1 MIKKKED
8 IHMKKLITLVLALM
22 MAALLLTAGAAAEDT
37 YDIIYLTPSTAS
49 SFWSQVEVGI
59 LQAKADL
66 EAELGITI
74 NYSVVGPAEEQETEK
89 YITAFENAIAQG
101 PDAIVTATLSIDST
115 VPKAREASEM
125 GIVLNFVNCG
135 LGVGDDGA
143 YEQYYNEFYYCSND
157 TIGELA
163 GQAFLQAMA
172 DKGMSTDKGIIGI
185 NMNVENEALN
195 HRIQA
200 FRDYIAA
207 NAPELQMTETYYN
220 NNVVE
225 NSQTNAENIISS
237 YGSELIG
244 MYSGNNITS
253 DGVCNAVR
261 GAGLKDNFVSVGVD
275 SDDIEITALR
285 DGYLS
290 AIIVQNAYEQGYLCM
305 ENAVRTVVTGSNPAE
320 QKQINCPP
328 VIVTTDNIDSEEIAF
343 IMNPQLSK

>member
-1 MIKKKED
+1 
-8 IHMKKLITLVLALM
+8 MKKMLAVILSLVMSIGLISVV
-22 MAALLLTAGAAAEDT
+22 AAEEGAS

-59 LQAKADL
+59 LQAKADM
-66 EAELGITI
+66 EAELGVTI
-74 NYSVVGPAEEQETEK
+74 NYTKVGPAEEQQTED
-89 YITAFENAIAQG
+89 YIQAFENAIAQM
-101 PDAIVTATLSIDST
+101 PDSILTATLSIDST
-115 VPKAREASEM
+115 VPKAKEAHEA

-143 YEQYYNEFYYCSND
+143 HQEYYNEFYYCSND

-163 GQAFLQAMA
+163 GQAFLAAMEQ
-172 DKGMSTDKGIIGI
+172 KGLPLDQGIIGI

-207 NAPELQMTETYYN
+207 NAPALQMTETYYN

-225 NSQTNAENIISS
+225 NSQTNAENIIST
-237 YGSELIG
+237 YGDELIG
-244 MYSGNNITS
+244 MYSGNNITA

-261 GAGLKDNFVSVGVD
+261 AADLKDGFVSVGVD
-275 SDDIEITALR
+275 SDDIEIAALR

-290 AIIVQNAYEQGYLCM
+290 AIIVQNAFDQGYKCM
-305 ENAVRTVVTGSNPAE
+305 ENAIRTLVDGKNPE
-320 QKQINCPP
+320 TVQQINCPP
-328 VIVTTDNIDSEEIAF
+328 VIVTQDNIDSEEIVF
-343 IMNPQLSK
+343 MMNPTLK

>member
-1 MIKKKED
+1 
-8 IHMKKLITLVLALM
+8 MKKLAALVLTIVMVATLFV
-22 MAALLLTAGAAAEDT
+22 GSGSAEES

-66 EAELGITI
+66 EKELGITV

-89 YITAFENAIAQG
+89 YITAFENAIAQA
-101 PDAIVTATLSIDST
+101 PDAIVTATLAIDST
-115 VPKAREASEM
+115 IAKAREASEQ

-143 YEQYYNEFYYCSND
+143 YQQYYNEFYYCSND

-163 GQAFLQAMA
+163 GQAFLKAMA
-172 DKGMSTDKGIIGI
+172 DKGMSTDKGVIGV

-200 FRDYIAA
+200 FRDYITA
-207 NAPELQMTETYYN
+207 NAPSLEMTETYYN

-237 YGSELIG
+237 YGADLIG
-244 MYSGNNITS
+244 MYSGNNITC

-261 GAGLKDNFVSVGVD
+261 GANLKDNFVSVGVD
-275 SDDIEITALR
+275 SDDIEIKALR
-285 DGYLS
+285 DGFLQ

-305 ENAVRTVVTGSNPAE
+305 ENAIRTLVTGSNPE
-320 QKQINCPP
+320 TVQQINCPP
-328 VIVTTDNIDSEEIAF
+328 VIVTLDNIDSEEINF
-343 IMNPQLSK
+343 IMNPQLAE

>member
-1 MIKKKED
+1 
-8 IHMKKLITLVLALM
+8 MKKLAALVLTIVMVATLFVGSG
-22 MAALLLTAGAAAEDT
+22 TAEES

-89 YITAFENAIAQG
+89 YITAFENAIAQA
-101 PDAIVTATLSIDST
+101 PAAIVTATLAIDST
-115 VPKAREASEM
+115 IAKAREASEQ

-143 YEQYYNEFYYCSND
+143 YQEYYNEFYYCSND

-172 DKGMSTDKGIIGI
+172 DKGMSTDAGVIGV

-207 NAPELQMTETYYN
+207 NAPSLQMTDTYYN

-237 YGSELIG
+237 YGSDLIG
-244 MYSGNNITS
+244 MYSGNNITC

-261 GAGLKDNFVSVGVD
+261 GANLKDNFVSVGVD
-275 SDDIEITALR
+275 SDDIEIAALR
-285 DGYLS
+285 DGYLQ

-305 ENAVRTVVTGSNPAE
+305 ENAIRTVVTGSNPE
-320 QKQINCPP
+320 TVQQINCPP
-328 VIVTTDNIDSEEIAF
+328 VIVTMDNIDSEEINF
-343 IMNPQLSK
+343 IMNPQLAQ

>member
-1 MIKKKED
+1 
-8 IHMKKLITLVLALM
+8 MKKIVVLALACAMLVTM
-22 MAALLLTAGAAAEDT
+22 MVGVAAAQS

-49 SFWSQVEVGI
+49 TFWSQVEVGI

-66 EAELGITI
+66 EKELGITV
-74 NYSVVGPAEEQETEK
+74 NYSIVGPAEEQETEK
-89 YITAFENAIAQG
+89 YITAFENAIAQS
-101 PDAIVTATLSIDST
+101 PNAIVTATLSIDST

-135 LGVGDDGA
+135 LGSGNDGA
-143 YEQYYNEFYYCSND
+143 FEQYYNEFYYCSND

-163 GQAFLQAMA
+163 GQAFLAAMEA
-172 DKGMSTDKGIIGI
+172 KGMPIDTGIIGV

-207 NAPELQMTETYYN
+207 NAPSLKMTETYYN

-237 YGSELIG
+237 YGKELVG
-244 MYSGNNITS
+244 MYSGNNITC

-261 GAGLKDNFVSVGVD
+261 GAGLGEKFVSVGVD
-275 SDDIEITALR
+275 SDDIEIKALR
-285 DGYLS
+285 DGFLD
-290 AIIVQNAYEQGYLCM
+290 AIIVQNAYEQGYKCM
-305 ENAVRTVVTGSNPAE
+305 ENAIRTVVTGENPEAE
-320 QKQINCPP
+320 KQVNCPP
-328 VIVTTDNIDSEEIAF
+328 VIVTVENIDSPEIEF
-343 IMNPQLSK
+343 IMNPKLAE

>member
-1 MIKKKED
+1 
-8 IHMKKLITLVLALM
+8 MKKLAALVLTIVMVATLFVGSG
-22 MAALLLTAGAAAEDT
+22 TAEGS

-89 YITAFENAIAQG
+89 YITAFENAIAQA
-101 PDAIVTATLSIDST
+101 PAAIVTATLAIDST
-115 VPKAREASEM
+115 IAKAREASQQ

-143 YEQYYNEFYYCSND
+143 YQEYYNEFYYCSND

-172 DKGMSTDKGIIGI
+172 DKGMSTDAGVIGV

-207 NAPELQMTETYYN
+207 NAPSLQMTDTYYN

-237 YGSELIG
+237 YGSDLIG
-244 MYSGNNITS
+244 MYSGNNITC

-261 GAGLKDNFVSVGVD
+261 GANLKDNFVSVGVD
-275 SDDIEITALR
+275 SDDIEIAALR
-285 DGYLS
+285 DGYLQ

-305 ENAVRTVVTGSNPAE
+305 ENAIRTVVTGSNPE
-320 QKQINCPP
+320 TVQQINCPP
-328 VIVTTDNIDSEEIAF
+328 VIVTMDNIDSEEINF
-343 IMNPQLSK
+343 IMNPQLAQ

>member
-1 MIKKKED
+1 
-8 IHMKKLITLVLALM
+8 MKKIVVLALACAM
-22 MAALLLTAGAAAEDT
+22 LVTMLVGVAAAQS
-37 YDIIYLTPSTAS
+37 YNIIYLTPSTAS
-49 SFWSQVEVGI
+49 TFWSQVEVGI

-66 EAELGITI
+66 EKELGITV
-74 NYSVVGPAEEQETEK
+74 NYSIVGPAEEQETEK
-89 YITAFENAIAQG
+89 YITAFENAIAQS
-101 PDAIVTATLSIDST
+101 PNAIVTATLSIDST

-135 LGVGDDGA
+135 LGSGNDGA

-163 GQAFLQAMA
+163 GQAFLAAMEA
-172 DKGMSTDKGIIGI
+172 KGMPTDTGIIGI

-207 NAPELQMTETYYN
+207 NAPSLKMTETYYN

-237 YGSELIG
+237 YGKELVG
-244 MYSGNNITS
+244 MYSGNNITC

-261 GAGLKDNFVSVGVD
+261 GAGLGEKFVSVGVD
-275 SDDIEITALR
+275 SDDIEIKALR
-285 DGYLS
+285 DGFLD
-290 AIIVQNAYEQGYLCM
+290 AIIVQNAYEQGYKCM
-305 ENAVRTVVTGSNPAE
+305 ENAIRTVVTGTNPEAE
-320 QKQINCPP
+320 KQVNCPP
-328 VIVTTDNIDSEEIAF
+328 VIVTTENIDSPEIEF
-343 IMNPQLSK
+343 IMNPKLAE

>member
-1 MIKKKED
+1 
-8 IHMKKLITLVLALM
+8 MKKALAVVLALVM
-22 MAALLLTAGAAAEDT
+22 MISLCSFASAEGS

-66 EAELGITI
+66 EKELGITI

-89 YITAFENAIAQG
+89 YITAFENAIAQA
-101 PDAIVTATLSIDST
+101 PAAIVTATLSIDST
-115 VPKAREASEM
+115 VPKAREATEM

-135 LGVGDDGA
+135 LGAGDDGA
-143 YEQYYNEFYYCSND
+143 HADCYNEFYYCSND

-163 GQAFLQAMA
+163 GQAFIAALES
-172 DKGMSTDKGIIGI
+172 KGVGIEKGTIGI

-207 NAPELQMTETYYN
+207 NAPALVMTETYYN

-225 NSQTNAENIISS
+225 NSQTNAENIIAS
-237 YGSELIG
+237 YGDELIG
-244 MYSGNNITS
+244 MYSGNNITC
-253 DGVCNAVR
+253 DGVCNTVR
-261 GAGLKDNFVSVGVD
+261 SAGLPSTFVSVGVD
-275 SDDIEITALR
+275 SDDIEINALR
-285 DGYLS
+285 DGFLD

-305 ENAVRTVVTGSNPAE
+305 QNAILTVVNGANPE
-320 QKQINCPP
+320 TLQQINCPP
-328 VIVTTDNIDSEEIAF
+328 VIVTTANIDTPEIEF
-343 IMNPQLSK
+343 IMNPQLAD

>member
-1 MIKKKED
+1 
-8 IHMKKLITLVLALM
+8 MKKIVVLALACAM
-22 MAALLLTAGAAAEDT
+22 LVTMLVGVAAAQS

-49 SFWSQVEVGI
+49 TFWSQVEVGI

-66 EAELGITI
+66 EKELGITV
-74 NYSVVGPAEEQETEK
+74 NYSIVGPAEEQETEK
-89 YITAFENAIAQG
+89 YITAFENAIAQS
-101 PDAIVTATLSIDST
+101 PNAIVTATLSIDST

-135 LGVGDDGA
+135 LGSGNDGA

-163 GQAFLQAMA
+163 GQAFLAAMEA
-172 DKGMSTDKGIIGI
+172 KGMPTDTGIIGI

-207 NAPELQMTETYYN
+207 NAPSLKMTETYYN

-237 YGSELIG
+237 YGKELVG
-244 MYSGNNITS
+244 MYSGNNITC

-261 GAGLKDNFVSVGVD
+261 GAGLGEKFVSVGVD
-275 SDDIEITALR
+275 SDDIEIKALR
-285 DGYLS
+285 DGFLD
-290 AIIVQNAYEQGYLCM
+290 AIIVQNAYEQGYKCM
-305 ENAVRTVVTGSNPAE
+305 ENAIRTVVTGTNPEAE
-320 QKQINCPP
+320 KQVNCPP
-328 VIVTTDNIDSEEIAF
+328 VIVTTENIDSPEIEF
-343 IMNPQLSK
+343 IMNPKLAE

>member
-1 MIKKKED
+1 
-8 IHMKKLITLVLALM
+8 MKKLAALVLTIVMVATLFV
-22 MAALLLTAGAAAEDT
+22 ASSSAEEA

-66 EAELGITI
+66 EKELGITV

-89 YITAFENAIAQG
+89 YITAFENAIAQA
-101 PDAIVTATLSIDST
+101 PDAIVTATLAIDST
-115 VPKAREASEM
+115 IAKAREASEQ

-143 YEQYYNEFYYCSND
+143 YQEYYNEFYYCSND

-163 GQAFLQAMA
+163 GQAFLKAMA
-172 DKGMSTDKGIIGI
+172 DKGMATDTGVIGV

-200 FRDYIAA
+200 FRDYITA
-207 NAPELQMTETYYN
+207 NAPSLQMTDTYYN

-237 YGSELIG
+237 YGSDLIG
-244 MYSGNNITS
+244 MYSGNNITC

-261 GAGLKDNFVSVGVD
+261 GANLKDNFVSVGVD
-275 SDDIEITALR
+275 SDDIEIKALR
-285 DGYLS
+285 DGYLQ

-305 ENAVRTVVTGSNPAE
+305 ENAIRTLVTGSNPE
-320 QKQINCPP
+320 TVQQINCPP
-328 VIVTTDNIDSEEIAF
+328 VIVTLDNIDSEEINF
-343 IMNPQLSK
+343 IMNPQLAE

>member
-1 MIKKKED
+1 
-8 IHMKKLITLVLALM
+8 MKKLATLVLAAVMVLSLF
-22 MAALLLTAGAAAEDT
+22 AGTAFAAES

-49 SFWSQVEVGI
+49 AFWSQVEVGI

-66 EAELGITI
+66 EKELGITV

-89 YITAFENAIAQG
+89 YITAFENAIAQQ
-101 PDAIVTATLSIDST
+101 PHAIVTATLSIDST
-115 VPKAREASEM
+115 VPKAREATEQ

-143 YEQYYNEFYYCSND
+143 HAETYNQFYYCSND

-163 GQAFLQAMA
+163 GQAFLKAMEE
-172 DKGMSTDKGIIGI
+172 KGMSTEKGVIGI

-207 NAPELQMTETYYN
+207 NAPKLEMTETYYN

-225 NSQTNAENIISS
+225 KSQTNAENIISS
-237 YGSELIG
+237 YGSDLIG
-244 MYSGNNITS
+244 MYSGNNITA
-253 DGVCNAVR
+253 DGVANAVR
-261 GAGLKDNFVSVGVD
+261 AANLKDNFVSVGVD
-275 SDDIEITALR
+275 SDDIEIQALR
-285 DGYLS
+285 DGFLS
-290 AIIVQNAYEQGYLCM
+290 AIIVQNAYDQGYKVM
-305 ENAVRTVVTGSNPAE
+305 ENAIRTVVDGKNPEEA
-320 QKQINCPP
+320 KQINCPP
-328 VIVTTDNIDSEEIAF
+328 VNVTLENIDSPEIEF

>member
-1 MIKKKED
+1 
-8 IHMKKLITLVLALM
+8 MKRL
-22 MAALLLTAGAAAEDT
+22 AALTLAVMMFVALFLGSAIAEGT

-49 SFWSQVEVGI
+49 AFWSQVEVGI

-66 EAELGITI
+66 EGELGITV

-89 YITAFENAIAQG
+89 YITAFENAIAQQ
-101 PDAIVTATLSIDST
+101 PHAIVTATLSIDST
-115 VPKAREASEM
+115 VPKAREATQQ

-143 YEQYYNEFYYCSND
+143 HAETYNQFYYCSND

-163 GQAFLQAMA
+163 GQAFLKAMGEKSMPL
-172 DKGMSTDKGIIGI
+172 DKGVIGI

-207 NAPELQMTETYYN
+207 NAPQLQMTETYYN

-225 NSQTNAENIISS
+225 KSQTNAENIISS

-244 MYSGNNITS
+244 MYSGNNITA
-253 DGVCNAVR
+253 DGVANAVR
-261 GAGLKDNFVSVGVD
+261 AAGLKDNFVSVGVD
-275 SDDIEITALR
+275 SDDIEIQALR

-290 AIIVQNAYEQGYLCM
+290 AIVVQNAYDQGYKCM
-305 ENAVRTVVTGSNPAE
+305 ENAIRTVVTGENPEAV
-320 QKQINCPP
+320 KQINCPP
-328 VIVTTDNIDSEEIAF
+328 VIVTLENIDSEEITF
-343 IMNPQLSK
+343 IMNPQLAK

>member
-1 MIKKKED
+1 
-8 IHMKKLITLVLALM
+8 MKKLITLVLAVAMVATMFVGSSL
-22 MAALLLTAGAAAEDT
+22 AEES

-49 SFWSQVEVGI
+49 SFRSQVEVGI

-66 EAELGITI
+66 EKELGITI

-89 YITAFENAIAQG
+89 YITAFENAIAQS
-101 PDAIVTATLSIDST
+101 PKAIVTATLSIDST
-115 VPKAREASEM
+115 VAKAREASEL

-135 LGVGDDGA
+135 MGVGDDGA
-143 YEQYYNEFYYCSND
+143 HQEYYNQFYYCSND

-163 GQAFLQAMA
+163 GQAFL
-172 DKGMSTDKGIIGI
+172 KGMEQKGMPTDAGMIGI

-207 NAPELQMTETYYN
+207 NAPGLQMTETYYN

-225 NSQTNAENIISS
+225 KSQTNAENIISS
-237 YGSELIG
+237 YGKDLIG
-244 MYSGNNITS
+244 MYSGNNITC

-261 GAGLKDNFVSVGVD
+261 GANLKDKFISVGVD
-275 SDDIEITALR
+275 SDDIEIKALR
-285 DGYLS
+285 DGYLQ

-305 ENAVRTVVTGSNPAE
+305 ENAIRTVVTGTNPE
-320 QKQINCPP
+320 KVKQINCPP
-328 VIVTTDNIDSEEIAF
+328 VIVTMDNIDSDEIAF
-343 IMNPQLSK
+343 IMNPQLAK

>member
-1 MIKKKED
+1 
-8 IHMKKLITLVLALM
+8 MKKFLTLAL
-22 MAALLLTAGAAAEDT
+22 ALVMVATLFSGISFAEES

-66 EAELGITI
+66 EKELGITV

-89 YITAFENAIAQG
+89 YITAFENAIAQS

-115 VPKAREASEM
+115 VPKAREATEL

-143 YEQYYNEFYYCSND
+143 HQEYYNQFYFCSND

-163 GQAFLQAMA
+163 GQAFLDGMA
-172 DKGMSTDKGIIGI
+172 QKGMSTDKGIIGI

-207 NAPELQMTETYYN
+207 NAPSLEMTETYYN

-237 YGSELIG
+237 YGSDLIG
-244 MYSGNNITS
+244 MYSGNNITC

-261 GAGLKDNFVSVGVD
+261 GADLKDGFVSVGVD
-275 SDDIEITALR
+275 SDDIEIKALR
-285 DGYLS
+285 DGYLH

-305 ENAVRTVVTGSNPAE
+305 ENAIRTVVTGSNPETA
-320 QKQINCPP
+320 KQINCPP
-328 VIVTTDNIDSEEIAF
+328 VIVTLENIDSEEIAF
-343 IMNPQLSK
+343 IMNPQLAE

>member
-1 MIKKKED
+1 
-8 IHMKKLITLVLALM
+8 MKKLATLVLAAVMVLSLF
-22 MAALLLTAGAAAEDT
+22 AGTAFAAES

-49 SFWSQVEVGI
+49 AFWSQVEVGI

-66 EAELGITI
+66 EKELGITV

-89 YITAFENAIAQG
+89 YITAFENAIAQQ
-101 PDAIVTATLSIDST
+101 PHAIVTATLSIDST
-115 VPKAREASEM
+115 VPKAREATEQ

-143 YEQYYNEFYYCSND
+143 HAETYNQFYYCSND

-163 GQAFLQAMA
+163 GQAFLKAMEE
-172 DKGMSTDKGIIGI
+172 KGMSTEKGVIGI

-207 NAPELQMTETYYN
+207 NAPKLEMTETYYN

-225 NSQTNAENIISS
+225 KSQTNAENIISS
-237 YGSELIG
+237 YGSDLIG
-244 MYSGNNITS
+244 MYSGNNITA
-253 DGVCNAVR
+253 DGVANAVR
-261 GAGLKDNFVSVGVD
+261 AANLKDNFVSVGVD
-275 SDDIEITALR
+275 SDDIEIQALR
-285 DGYLS
+285 DGFLS
-290 AIIVQNAYEQGYLCM
+290 AIIVQNAYDQGYKVM
-305 ENAVRTVVTGSNPAE
+305 ENAIRTVVDGKNPEEA
-320 QKQINCPP
+320 KQINCPP
-328 VIVTTDNIDSEEIAF
+328 VIVTLENIDSPEIEF